1 MTEGQQQQQ
10 QPQDPVQRL
19 AIALQHIRRVQNYVE
34 LNAPA
39 QGDMINMMRQAGD
52 LVWGEIARIQQ
63 VRQQQQQQQ
72 QQQRQQGA

>member
-1 MTEGQQQQQ
+1 MTEGNQQQQQ
-10 QPQDPVQRL
+10 QQDPVQRL

-52 LVWGEIARIQQ
+52 LVWGEIQRIQQ

-72 QQQRQQGA
+72 QQRQQGA